1 MPPLRGMG
9 LIRKILCLR
18 EISDGLRRGGRETE
32 KGDGIVKTLMNFLI
46 AFELGLV
53 LKMRNSLR
61 DGWDGND

>member
-9 LIRKILCLR
+9 LIRKIPQLR
-18 EISDGLRRGGRETE
+18 KISDGLRRGGRETE

-53 LKMRNSLR
+53 LKMRKELR